1 MAYIIADRLLS
12 ILVLNYFI
20 YDTECGHRSVV
31 YQVTNP
37 FLPIRLI
44 QINRSTTMHHPQKFS
59 VTTYSPSL
67 FSDLAR
73 HQACADNR
81 ALNSHN
87 QYNADI
93 R

>member
-1 MAYIIADRLLS
+1 
-12 ILVLNYFI
+12 
-20 YDTECGHRSVV
+20 
-31 YQVTNP
+31 
-37 FLPIRLI
+37 
-44 QINRSTTMHHPQKFS
+44 MHHPQKFS